1 MTSIKKIYIVI
12 LEIEYRYFNI
22 LFLSRLEEL
31 RMDGEVFDLKNFRT
45 IIGWTQKQ
53 LAEKLGVSQ
62 STITG
67 WENNPGS
74 IPFSSMSEIANATG
88 YKLVDLL
95 SFGEK
100 KIVQSTDFSI
110 QGESIQKRDRLA
122 KKYSYLAKEIKNWKN
137 DSTDYPEYQKAFSD
151 LESICKSA
159 IIENRKLNVA
169 FLGKSD
175 AGKSTM
181 INSLLGVE
189 VSPSQWQPA
198 TSAVIKIVHNED
210 KPSHLTTINTI
221 IVRTSKDDGIVS
233 ADKLE
238 NQEFFE
244 KYVIAQGDTSL
255 ISDYGLHDKDK
266 TIDATTMDT
275 IFAYVDSPLLKS
287 INIIDTPGIATG
299 EHTRGK
305 KDTKA
310 SENTRNEADA
320 VVYLSVSNQ
329 FLQGED
335 QVYLKAILDVLPPI
349 GDVINNKPF
358 SNLFIVASQAHITGK
373 LELEKVDGIYDKA
386 LYNFFNVLP
395 ENHLESKGEYYN
407 IGALRS
413 RFFSFSR
420 DDNHLTKAFRDDFV
434 SFISNYSSENANIV
448 EEKYTK
454 LFKDFTKEQD
464 EVILNLL
471 QEADDLSEV
480 EFEVEKMRNERTKKH
495 KEIAE
500 LVAES
505 IAETLQYSQK
515 SKEEFL
521 EEYRLVMDVDY
532 ITQLIDA
539 RGFKNRKKDK
549 EAIQN
554 LVSNIL
560 NERIQ
565 NINEKYSNKFAE
577 FLEGRVEMYQKNF
590 NFNHFDF
597 KRSFVSILA
606 GGAAGGALM
615 FYMSTLGNLG
625 GYILVTQIVGFLSS
639 IGISVGGGAVATTII
654 SAIGGPVVLAVGLAV
669 LSAAAVFAVTG
680 LGWKKSFA
688 KQLVR
693 GYEKQ
698 DVIIQIN
705 DSISDYWKDTQDSM
719 AESGEK
725 MKENYDQIIKMLET
739 KLTQPPKYF
748 FRTADKVKQLNV
760 EVKKWIEK

>member
-1 MTSIKKIYIVI
+1 M
-12 LEIEYRYFNI
+12 N
-22 LFLSRLEEL
+22 
-31 RMDGEVFDLKNFRT
+31 GEGFDLKNFRIT
-45 IIGWTQKQ
+45 IGWTQQQ
-53 LAEKLGVSQ
+53 LAEKLNVSQ
-62 STITG
+62 STITT

-74 IPFSSMSEIANATG
+74 IPFSSMSDIASATG

-100 KIVQSTDFSI
+100 KIIQSTDFSI
-110 QGESIQKRDRLA
+110 QDKDVQKRDRLV
-122 KKYSYLAKEIKNWKN
+122 KKYSYLEKEIRNWKN
-137 DSTDYPEYQKAFSD
+137 DSMDYPEYQKAFID
-151 LESICKSA
+151 LERICKSA
-159 IIENRKLNVA
+159 MIENRKLNVA

-181 INSLLGVE
+181 INSLLGAE

-198 TSAVIKIVHNED
+198 TSAVIKIVHSED
-210 KPSHLTTINTI
+210 KPSHLTTMNTI

-238 NQEFFE
+238 NQDFFE
-244 KYVIAQGDTSL
+244 KFVIAQGDTSL
-255 ISDYGLHDKDK
+255 ISDYGLHNKDK
-266 TIDATTMDT
+266 TIDETTMDT
-275 IFAYVDSPLLKS
+275 IFTYVESPLLKA

-299 EHTRGK
+299 DHTRGK

-329 FLQGED
+329 FLHGED

-349 GDVINNKPF
+349 GDVMNNKPF

-386 LYNFFNVLP
+386 LYNFSNVLP
-395 ENHLESKGEYYN
+395 ENYLESKGEKYN
-407 IGALRS
+407 IEALRS
-413 RFFSFSR
+413 RLFSFSR
-420 DDNHLTKAFRDDFV
+420 DDNNLTKAFRDDFV
-434 SFISNYSSENANIV
+434 SFISNYSSKNADIVKEN
-448 EEKYTK
+448 YTK
-454 LFKDFTKEQD
+454 LFKIFTEEQD
-464 EVILNLL
+464 EVVLNLL

-480 EFEVEKMRNERTKKH
+480 EFEVEKMRNERTEKH
-495 KEIAE
+495 KEITD
-500 LVAES
+500 LVEES
-505 IAETLQYSQK
+505 IAETLQYTKK

-521 EEYRLVMDVDY
+521 EEYHSVINIDY
-532 ITQLIDA
+532 ITQLINA

-565 NINEKYSNKFAE
+565 NINEKYSNKFSE
-577 FLEGRVEMYQKNF
+577 FLEGRVEMYQKSF

-597 KRSFVSILA
+597 KRTFVSILA
-606 GGAAGGALM
+606 GGAAGGALV

-639 IGISVGGGAVATTII
+639 IGISVGGGAAATAFI
-654 SAIGGPVVLAVGLAV
+654 SAIGGPVVLAIGLAL
-669 LSAAAVFAVTG
+669 LSAVAVFTVTG
-680 LGWKKSFA
+680 VGWKKSFA

-693 GYEKQ
+693 GYEKRN
-698 DVIIQIN
+698 VISEIN
-705 DSISDYWKDTQDSM
+705 NSISDYWKETQESM
-719 AESGEK
+719 IESGEK
-725 MKENYDQIIKMLET
+725 MQENYDEIISMLEK

-748 FRTADKVKQLNV
+748 FRVADKVRQLNE
-760 EVKKWIEK
+760 EVKSWLKEFEIS